1 MLTLEL
7 LEDEDFYFD
16 QTDHGERGFISSG
29 VLQRL
34 WHIVEKCEI
43 NNIFVDFAFIYFCY
57 DWCCE
62 MFNSLI

>member
-16 QTDHGERGFISSG
+16 QTDHGESGFISSG

-43 NNIFVDFAFIYFCY
+43 NNILLTLLLFIFVTIDVVKCSIV
-57 DWCCE
+57 
-62 MFNSLI
+62 

>member
-43 NNIFVDFAFIYFCY
+43 NNILLTLLLFIFVTIDVVKCSIV
-57 DWCCE
+57 
-62 MFNSLI
+62 